1 MQPRRGR
8 CSKNYLPP
16 TPFKLVSDKTA
27 VPKLQRAGP
36 YGVGIATPYNAALD
50 NTLHS
55 QRLRFIWVQVEDE
68 IKPAK
73 PAINAVVKST
83 RLNSNTIRS
92 KKCRESCATVL
103 HARDRK
109 QHLLHMDGKVF
120 WNSTIY
126 SNPSNSF
133 ATCSGSGNCP
143 FNSCGN
149 VEVIR

>member
-55 QRLRFIWVQVEDE
+55 QRLRFIWVQFEDE
-68 IKPAK
+68 IEQAK
-73 PAINAVVKST
+73 QAINAVC
-83 RLNSNTIRS
+83 
-92 KKCRESCATVL
+92 KKYLFEFKYHQVE
-103 HARDRK
+103 
-109 QHLLHMDGKVF
+109 KVPG
-120 WNSTIY
+120 ILRY
-126 SNPSNSF
+126 G
-133 ATCSGSGNCP
+133 ATCKRSLAAPAAHGW
-143 FNSCGN
+143 
-149 VEVIR
+149 